1 MVSIGLAI
9 KLGSDRHAVPTLGL
23 IPEAAKKYPNPGREV
38 AFSMANYPRVV
49 HKNTSVKKH
58 VLRQNK
64 LLPKE

>member
-58 VLRQNK
+58 
-64 LLPKE
+64 